1 MQKEIITDAMK
12 IRQILHTYWYRN
24 FLDHVF
30 EEIGENL
37 SNPRLDA
44 DKLLI
49 YASVNYQNR
58 DRCPLNAMSLY
69 FMDKADQMA
78 ALIKVKDSSIQNPE
92 IYFKDKF
99 YSQMLY
105 DTLVMGDTYMIKL

>member
-24 FLDHVF
+24 FLNNVF
-30 EEIGENL
+30 EEIGSNL
-37 SNPRLDA
+37 TNPRLEA
-44 DKLLI
+44 DKVLI
-49 YASVNYQNR
+49 YASVDYRNK
-58 DRCPLNAMSLY
+58 DKCPSNAMNSL
-69 FMDKADQMA
+69 FMGRADELT
-78 ALIKVKDSSIQNPE
+78 ALVKVKDNTIQNPE

-105 DTLVMGDTYMIKL
+105 DTFVMGDTYIIKL

>member
-24 FLDHVF
+24 FLNNVF
-30 EEIGENL
+30 DEIGTNL
-37 SNPRLDA
+37 NNPRLEA

-49 YASVNYQNR
+49 YATVDYRNKDNS
-58 DRCPLNAMSLY
+58 PSNAMNAL
-69 FMDKADQMA
+69 FMSRADELT
-78 ALIKVKDSSIQNPE
+78 ALVKVKDNTIQNPE

-105 DTLVMGDTYMIKL
+105 DTFVMNDTYIIKL